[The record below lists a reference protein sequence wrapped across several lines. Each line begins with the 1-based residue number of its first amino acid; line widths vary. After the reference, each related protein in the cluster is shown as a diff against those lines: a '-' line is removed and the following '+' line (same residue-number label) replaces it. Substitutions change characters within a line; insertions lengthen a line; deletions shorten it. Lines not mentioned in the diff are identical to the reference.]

1 MIDGYTIFC
10 ISMQTGCGKII
21 AWNYFYY
28 FES

>member
-1 MIDGYTIFC
+1 
-10 ISMQTGCGKII
+10 MQTGCGKII